1 MFNIFK
7 KNHCKERLMQLELQ
21 MEHQQNQ
28 ISEMRE
34 IILQLVKDINSLS
47 MELTH
52 LTSKTK
58 SSI

>member
-7 KNHCKERLMQLELQ
+7 KNYCKERLMQLELQ